1 MNPNPYFKYLIESFL
16 RRLDHFAAPK
26 ELTRKER
33 RRLKKK
39 RKSRLFTVFGM
50 IPTALKISM
59 RRSR

>member
-16 RRLDHFAAPK
+16 RKIDSFAAPQ
-26 ELTRKER
+26 EVSRKEQ

-39 RKSRLFTVFGM
+39 RRLRLFTVFGM

-59 RRSR
+59 RKSK